1 MIKLGL
7 SIDDDKANR
16 QACDQISGIDALYML
31 SEGECV
37 RTTVDFTDLVTPDTR
52 GIVVEEG
59 ERIARE
65 PTEMVSLDECC

>member
-1 MIKLGL
+1 
-7 SIDDDKANR
+7 
-16 QACDQISGIDALYML
+16 ML